1 MRRQGFFMG
10 PRVVIGLPADKA
22 EGTKAETLKT
32 ETLKCAELVA
42 TRFYL
47 AD

>member
-1 MRRQGFFMG
+1 M
-10 PRVVIGLPADKA
+10 GLPADKA
-22 EGTKAETLKT
+22 KGTKAKTLKT